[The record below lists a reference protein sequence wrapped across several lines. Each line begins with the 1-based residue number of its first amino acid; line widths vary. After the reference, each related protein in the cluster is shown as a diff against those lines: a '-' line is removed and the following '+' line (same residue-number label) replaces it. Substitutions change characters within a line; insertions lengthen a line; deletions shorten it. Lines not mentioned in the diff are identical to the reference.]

1 MDDPK
6 KTLNA
11 ALVEAMKAKDNV
23 RRDVIRM
30 TLSAIKQVEVD
41 TQKDLSPQE
50 INAILL
56 KEAKTRRESI
66 EDFRKAGRD
75 EVVEEEQAKLEVL
88 ESFMPRQLGYD
99 EIKAIASEIVAQTGA
114 TTTKDTGKVM
124 GPLMSRLQGQAD
136 GKVVNQVVKE
146 LLGG

>member
-6 KTLNA
+6 TTLNN
-11 ALVEAMKAKDNV
+11 ALKEAMKNKDNV

-41 TQKDLSPQE
+41 SQKELSPQE
-50 INAILL
+50 INAILV

-66 EDFRKAGRD
+66 EDFKKAGRD
-75 EVVEEEQAKLEVL
+75 EIVEEEQAKLEVL

-124 GPLMSRLQGQAD
+124 GPLMARLQGQAD